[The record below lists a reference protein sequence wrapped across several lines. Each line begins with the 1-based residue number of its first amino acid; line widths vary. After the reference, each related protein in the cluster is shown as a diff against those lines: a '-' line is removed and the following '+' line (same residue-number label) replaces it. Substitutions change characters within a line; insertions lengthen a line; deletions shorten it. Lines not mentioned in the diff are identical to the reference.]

1 MKVNFKTDSDT
12 NSLFMIRGKDL
23 SPEQKDTSKW
33 KIDLEFCIPGPNK
46 TVIKKSNLDLI
57 FSPHYLSGSMPP
69 DVTGRTRQLDAE
81 DEWIGIEVSGSVDL
95 DLTDS
100 NSLTRLNSLSIAIKM
115 GDQKKIKLSQ
125 KVEFDWAMEGR
136 LLFY

>member
-1 MKVNFKTDSDT
+1 
-12 NSLFMIRGKDL
+12 
-23 SPEQKDTSKW
+23 
-33 KIDLEFCIPGPNK
+33 
-46 TVIKKSNLDLI
+46 
-57 FSPHYLSGSMPP
+57 MPP